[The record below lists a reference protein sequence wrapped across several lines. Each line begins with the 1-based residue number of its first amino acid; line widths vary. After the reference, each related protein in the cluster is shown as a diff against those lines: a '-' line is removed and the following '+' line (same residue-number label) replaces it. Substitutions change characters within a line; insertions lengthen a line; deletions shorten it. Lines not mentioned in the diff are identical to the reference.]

1 MDYFL
6 LNLIL
11 FSLIISVILNLSLTL
26 YLFKYVRLLNKN
38 KQDAPP
44 LTLPPGY
51 IIENFKARLINDN
64 KLITLGD
71 NSSVVIFL
79 SEKCRLCRS
88 KVPQLEF
95 LLPAV
100 EKVDVSLWINLIDNV
115 SAKDSF
121 LSESPLI
128 KKTISID
135 KDLIRTLNPR
145 TAAPFYLL
153 IDHEKELQAS
163 GMIGDAN
170 WNSFIDQMENILKQN
185 SAEHHE

>member
-6 LNLIL
+6 LHLIL
-11 FSLIISVILNLSLTL
+11 FSLILSVILNLSLTL
-26 YLFKYVRLLNKN
+26 YLFKYVRLLNKE

-51 IIENFKARLINDN
+51 IIEDFKARLINEN
-64 KLITLGD
+64 QIVALED
-71 NSSVVIFL
+71 NSSVIIFL
-79 SEKCRLCRS
+79 SEKCGLCRS

-100 EKVDVSLWINLIDNV
+100 EKVDVSLWINLVDNV

-128 KKTISID
+128 NKAISID
-135 KDLIRTLNPR
+135 KELIRTLNPR
-145 TAAPFYLL
+145 TASPFYLL
-153 IDHEKELQAS
+153 IDHKKELQAS
-163 GMIGDAN
+163 GMIGDDN
-170 WNSFIDQMENILKQN
+170 WNSFIEQMENILKQN
-185 SAEHHE
+185 KAEHHE